1 MDKIRANIDQ
11 IKDYVQ
17 RKSVMRKGYRPVS
30 PSPPKSPPLPPL
42 LIVI

>member
-11 IKDYVQ
+11 AKDYVH

-30 PSPPKSPPLPPL
+30 PSPPRSSSTSTQRY
-42 LIVI
+42 V